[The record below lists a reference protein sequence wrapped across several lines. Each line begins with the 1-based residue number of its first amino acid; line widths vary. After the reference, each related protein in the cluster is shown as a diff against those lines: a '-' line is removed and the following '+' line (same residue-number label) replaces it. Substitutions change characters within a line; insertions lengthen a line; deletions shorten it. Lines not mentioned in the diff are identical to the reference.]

1 MLRKKSLNRTH
12 GIMIEEELTYKIRGA
27 IFAVYKELGP
37 GLLENIYEAA
47 LVYELEKRGL
57 KVEEQKQIQVY
68 YDGKVL
74 PVDYRIDLLVED
86 KVILELKSVSD
97 LKDVHFKQLLTYLRI
112 TKKRVGL
119 LVNFNT
125 EDIVKSI
132 HRIVC

>member
-1 MLRKKSLNRTH
+1 
-12 GIMIEEELTYKIRGA
+12 MIEEELTYKIRGA

-57 KVEEQKQIQVY
+57 KVEAQKQIQVY

-125 EDIVKSI
+125 GDIVKSI

>member
-1 MLRKKSLNRTH
+1 
-12 GIMIEEELTYKIRGA
+12 MIEEELTYKIRGA
-27 IFAVYKELGP
+27 VFAVYKDLGP

-57 KVEEQKQIQVY
+57 KVEAQKQIQVY

>member
-1 MLRKKSLNRTH
+1 
-12 GIMIEEELTYKIRGA
+12 MIEEELTYKIRGA

-37 GLLENIYEAA
+37 GLLENIYEVA

-57 KVEEQKQIQVY
+57 KVEAQKQIQVY

-119 LVNFNT
+119 LVKFNT

>member
-1 MLRKKSLNRTH
+1 MTSSKALDGIH

-47 LVYELEKRGL
+47 LVYELKKRGMQ
-57 KVEEQKQIQVY
+57 VEQQKQLKVY
-68 YDGKVL
+68 YDGVLL
-74 PVDYRIDLLVED
+74 PVDYRIDLIVED
-86 KVILELKSVSD
+86 KIILELKSVAE

-125 EDIVKSI
+125 DDISKSI
-132 HRIVC
+132 RRVVC

>member
-1 MLRKKSLNRTH
+1 
-12 GIMIEEELTYKIRGA
+12 MIEEELTYKIRGA

-57 KVEEQKQIQVY
+57 KVEAQKQIQVY

-86 KVILELKSVSD
+86 KVILELKSVSE

>member
-1 MLRKKSLNRTH
+1 
-12 GIMIEEELTYKIRGA
+12 MIEEELTYKIRGA
-27 IFAVYKELGP
+27 VFAVYKELGP

-57 KVEEQKQIQVY
+57 KVEAQKQIQVY

>member
-1 MLRKKSLNRTH
+1 
-12 GIMIEEELTYKIRGA
+12 MIEEELTYKIRGA

-57 KVEEQKQIQVY
+57 KVEQQKQIQVY

-86 KVILELKSVSD
+86 KVILELKSVSE

>member
-1 MLRKKSLNRTH
+1 
-12 GIMIEEELTYKIRGA
+12 MIEEELTYKIRGA
-27 IFAVYKELGP
+27 IFTVYKELGP

-57 KVEEQKQIQVY
+57 KVEQQKQIQVY

-86 KVILELKSVSD
+86 KVILELKSVSE

>member
-1 MLRKKSLNRTH
+1 
-12 GIMIEEELTYKIRGA
+12 MIEEELTYKIRGA

>member
-1 MLRKKSLNRTH
+1 
-12 GIMIEEELTYKIRGA
+12 MIEEELTYKIRGA

-57 KVEEQKQIQVY
+57 KVEQQKQIQVY

-86 KVILELKSVSD
+86 KVILELKSVSE

-125 EDIVKSI
+125 EDIVKST

>member
-1 MLRKKSLNRTH
+1 
-12 GIMIEEELTYKIRGA
+12 MIEEELTYKIRGA

-37 GLLENIYEAA
+37 GLLESIYEAA

-57 KVEEQKQIQVY
+57 KVEQQKQIQVY

>member
-1 MLRKKSLNRTH
+1 
-12 GIMIEEELTYKIRGA
+12 MIEEELTYKIRGA
-27 IFAVYKELGP
+27 IFTVYKELGP

-57 KVEEQKQIQVY
+57 KVEQQKQIQVY

-132 HRIVC
+132 HRHCMLN

>member
-1 MLRKKSLNRTH
+1 
-12 GIMIEEELTYKIRGA
+12 MIEEELTYKIRGA

-47 LVYELEKRGL
+47 LVYELEKRVL
-57 KVEEQKQIQVY
+57 KVEQQKQIQVY

-74 PVDYRIDLLVED
+74 PVDYSIDLLVED

>member
-1 MLRKKSLNRTH
+1 
-12 GIMIEEELTYKIRGA
+12 MIEEELTYKIRGA
-27 IFAVYKELGP
+27 IFTVYKELGP

-57 KVEEQKQIQVY
+57 KVEQQKQIQVY

-74 PVDYRIDLLVED
+74 PVDYRTDLLVED
-86 KVILELKSVSD
+86 KVILELKSVSE

>member
-1 MLRKKSLNRTH
+1 
-12 GIMIEEELTYKIRGA
+12 MIEEELTYKIRGA

-37 GLLENIYEAA
+37 GLLENIYETA
-47 LVYELEKRGL
+47 LVYELGKRGL
-57 KVEEQKQIQVY
+57 KVEQQKQIQVY

-112 TKKRVGL
+112 TKKTSR
-119 LVNFNT
+119 F
-125 EDIVKSI
+125 IS
-132 HRIVC
+132 

>member
-1 MLRKKSLNRTH
+1 
-12 GIMIEEELTYKIRGA
+12 MIEEELTYKIRGA

-57 KVEEQKQIQVY
+57 KVEAQKQIQVY

>member
-1 MLRKKSLNRTH
+1 
-12 GIMIEEELTYKIRGA
+12 MIEEELTYKIRGA

-47 LVYELEKRGL
+47 LVYELGKRGL

-86 KVILELKSVSD
+86 KVILELKSVSE

>member
-1 MLRKKSLNRTH
+1 
-12 GIMIEEELTYKIRGA
+12 MIEEELTYKIRGA

-57 KVEEQKQIQVY
+57 KVEKQKQIQVY

>member
-1 MLRKKSLNRTH
+1 
-12 GIMIEEELTYKIRGA
+12 MIEEELTYKIRGA
-27 IFAVYKELGP
+27 IFTVYKELGP

>member
-1 MLRKKSLNRTH
+1 
-12 GIMIEEELTYKIRGA
+12 MIEEELTYKIRGA
-27 IFAVYKELGP
+27 IFTVYKELGP

-86 KVILELKSVSD
+86 KVILELKSVSE

>member
-1 MLRKKSLNRTH
+1 
-12 GIMIEEELTYKIRGA
+12 MIEEELTYKIRGA

-57 KVEEQKQIQVY
+57 KVEAQKQIQVY

-74 PVDYRIDLLVED
+74 PIDYRIDLLVED
-86 KVILELKSVSD
+86 KVILELKSVSE